1 VRAALALIAALA
13 AGPGAAQPEGF
24 GAAMDEALAAG
35 GETAPFLRCAG
46 LFRAFH
52 LLLGAE
58 TETGAAALE
67 AELDMAVASSRLRE
81 AETGAPTEAVMTEIA
96 PLIAAAA
103 ELYLQRMVA
112 NAAET
117 GQEMDAGLGDA
128 LGACAVLHG
137 QILGTGTGRAE

>member
-13 AGPGAAQPEGF
+13 VGPVAAQPEGF
-24 GAAMDEALAAG
+24 GAAMDEALEAG

-52 LLLGAE
+52 LLLGDE
-58 TETGAAALE
+58 TETGAEALE
-67 AELDMAVASSRLRE
+67 AELDLAVASSRLRE
-81 AETGAPTEAVMTEIA
+81 AETGAPADAVMAEIA

-117 GQEMDAGLGDA
+117 GQEMDAGLSET
-128 LGACAVLHG
+128 LEACAVLRG
-137 QILGTGTGRAE
+137 QILGTGTGGAE